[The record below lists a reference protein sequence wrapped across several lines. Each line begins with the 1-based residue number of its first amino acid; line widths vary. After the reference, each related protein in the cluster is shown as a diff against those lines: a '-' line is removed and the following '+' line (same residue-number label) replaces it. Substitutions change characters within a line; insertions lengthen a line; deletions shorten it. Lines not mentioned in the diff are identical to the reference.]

1 MVKKYTIRSAKI
13 IKIWFVYSNKLFLSK
28 DTPNLLNL
36 GTIGRRSMQSKNTN
50 YNRVL
55 LTKGWDV

>member
-13 IKIWFVYSNKLFLSK
+13 FKIWFVYSNKLFLSK

-50 YNRVL
+50 
-55 LTKGWDV
+55 